1 MKSHSGAKY
10 FNLPSSLGR
19 YEVLLE
25 EQLIEGV
32 KKIKPQH
39 TLDRAFLSASS
50 SSSSSSILAWKK
62 TKESKKSLKRKH
74 LWPEYFTPNYSLIF
88 KAICRLLRLINTRA
102 NTEYTSP
109 IFFKPNLETDILRIQ
124 YQNENPMQV

>member
-1 MKSHSGAKY
+1 MKSHSSAKY

-19 YEVLLE
+19 HEVLLE

-50 SSSSSSILAWKK
+50 SSSSSSILA
-62 TKESKKSLKRKH
+62 
-74 LWPEYFTPNYSLIF
+74 
-88 KAICRLLRLINTRA
+88 
-102 NTEYTSP
+102 
-109 IFFKPNLETDILRIQ
+109 
-124 YQNENPMQV
+124 

>member
-19 YEVLLE
+19 YDVLLE

-39 TLDRAFLSASS
+39 TFDRAFLSASS

-62 TKESKKSLKRKH
+62 NKRK
-74 LWPEYFTPNYSLIF
+74 
-88 KAICRLLRLINTRA
+88 
-102 NTEYTSP
+102 
-109 IFFKPNLETDILRIQ
+109 
-124 YQNENPMQV
+124 